1 MLSCSYLVLYMV
13 VCLGIA
19 SGIKWKLFVYDSYGI
34 EESRCLL
41 LSRLLLAITKSFK

>member
-1 MLSCSYLVLYMV
+1 MLCCSYLVLYTV
-13 VCLGIA
+13 ICFEIA

-41 LSRLLLAITKSFK
+41 LGHLLLAIVKSFK